1 MADGELKYAKPQ
13 GTANPK
19 KGNAATADQVFA
31 IVMNEAQRRGYSW
44 FKPHHALGMIG
55 SFIQETGNFRKD
67 VLDFDVRGDDGTAH
81 GLMQWRNNPDGTGR
95 FRNLMTFAK
104 QRGADPR
111 DLRTQVSF
119 AFEEGSSGSPFKD
132 GGSIRAFSEMAKAQ
146 NLEQATIAFIHAER
160 PAGYKSNNPGA
171 AHDAA
176 KRVSHAMKVAGVAS
190 RDGMGSGA
198 STYSYESDG
207 STYQPQGGDSR
218 MGMYPESQSYDSAAN
233 NANPFGTTFDD
244 KEDNHSKV
252 ATMVNNSRNFADDL
266 FRPKANPFDFK
277 TTMGAY

>member
-1 MADGELKYAKPQ
+1 MAETKLQYAKSQ

-19 KGNAATADQVFA
+19 KGNAATPDQVFA

-44 FKPHHALGMIG
+44 FKSHHALGMIG

-111 DLRTQVSF
+111 DLRTQVAF
-119 AFEEGSSGSPFKD
+119 AFEEGSAGSPFKD
-132 GGSIRAFSEMAKAQ
+132 NGSIRAFSEMSQAK

-171 AHDAA
+171 AHDAS

-190 RDGMGSGA
+190 RDGMGSNP
-198 STYSYESDG
+198 STYEYNSNG
-207 STYQPQGGDSR
+207 STYQPTYDEGR
-218 MGMYPESQSYDSAAN
+218 MGMYPQEAPAGAPGRNSTS
-233 NANPFGTTFDD
+233 FGTMYEGGDD
-244 KEDNHSKV
+244 QSAV
-252 ATMVNNSRNFADDL
+252 ANMVNNSRSFADNL
-266 FRPKANPFDFK
+266 FGQRPNPFDFK
-277 TTMGAY
+277 TNMGAY